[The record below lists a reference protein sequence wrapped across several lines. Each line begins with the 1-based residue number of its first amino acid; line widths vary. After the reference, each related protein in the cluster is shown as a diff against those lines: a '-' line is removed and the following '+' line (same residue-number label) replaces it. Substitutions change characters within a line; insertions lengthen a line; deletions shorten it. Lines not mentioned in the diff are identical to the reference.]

1 MNQAIATQPSKSLS
15 GTLTKSSLIAVV
27 IGMATYTFFEIL
39 TSGEV
44 DTQEL
49 VTHHLLPT
57 ILIGV
62 IIWGVLTILLRSKV
76 ITPVHDLLDHL
87 THVGNG
93 RFAPLEKSSE
103 ITEIRVIVTG
113 VNRLT
118 SKLKNAPDNE
128 GSSKAVDDLVKLRTD
143 LKDVIDRE
151 EITPDQLVPIMRD
164 LKQLEGH
171 LLSALQTGSG
181 KATPAH

>member
-1 MNQAIATQPSKSLS
+1 MNQTIATQPSKSLS
-15 GTLTKSSLIAVV
+15 WTLTKSSLIAVV

-62 IIWGVLTILLRSKV
+62 IIWGVLTMLLRSKV
-76 ITPVHDLLDHL
+76 INPVHDILDHL

-93 RFAPLEKSSE
+93 RFAPLEKLNE
-103 ITEIRVIVTG
+103 ITKPSETSLIEVLSFTKCFISSRVTPPSTAAMHIS
-113 VNRLT
+113 R
-118 SKLKNAPDNE
+118 
-128 GSSKAVDDLVKLRTD
+128 SSSAS
-143 LKDVIDRE
+143 DRS
-151 EITPDQLVPIMRD
+151 
-164 LKQLEGH
+164 
-171 LLSALQTGSG
+171 LSAPTDIAMAFSLARA
-181 KATPAH
+181 KDFFWHL

>member
-1 MNQAIATQPSKSLS
+1 MNPAIATQQSKSLS
-15 GTLTKSSLIAVV
+15 WTLTKSALIAVV

-49 VTHHLLPT
+49 VIHHLLPT

-62 IIWGVLTILLRSKV
+62 IIWGVLTMLLRSKV
-76 ITPVHDLLDHL
+76 ITPVHDILDHL

-93 RFAPLEKSSE
+93 RFAPLEKSNE
-103 ITEIRVIVTG
+103 ITEIREIVTG

-128 GSSKAVDDLVKLRTD
+128 ASSKAVDDLVKLRAD
-143 LKDVIDRE
+143 LKEVIDCE
-151 EITPDQLVPIMRD
+151 KITPDQLVPIMKD
-164 LKQLEGH
+164 LGQLEGH
-171 LLSALQTGSG
+171 LLSALRTENTSQ
-181 KATPAH
+181 